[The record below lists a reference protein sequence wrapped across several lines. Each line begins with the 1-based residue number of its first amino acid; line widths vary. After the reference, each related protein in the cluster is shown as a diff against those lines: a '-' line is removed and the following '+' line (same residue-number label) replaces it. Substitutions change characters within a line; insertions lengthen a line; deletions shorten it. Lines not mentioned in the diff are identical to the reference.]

1 MLIDEAKLEDLM
13 CRALRKVLDE
23 RQMVVSADALS
34 KDKGPSSSG

>member
-23 RQMVVSADALS
+23 LEHDKQALTEALQ
-34 KDKGPSSSG
+34 GNY